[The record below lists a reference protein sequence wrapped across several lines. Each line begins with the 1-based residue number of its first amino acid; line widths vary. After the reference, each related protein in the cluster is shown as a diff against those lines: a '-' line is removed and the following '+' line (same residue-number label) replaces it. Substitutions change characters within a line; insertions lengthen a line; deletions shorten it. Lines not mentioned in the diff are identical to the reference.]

1 MPIHFNSFIHL
12 VFIGFVALFPV
23 VNPLGTAF
31 ILSPYFSDL
40 SRKERISAVKRVTF
54 YSFIICAIT
63 LFIGHWIL
71 ELFGLSI
78 PIIQLAGGIMI
89 CKIGW
94 DFLSSDTNDTPA
106 VNTTEKI
113 QLDKIKVIENK
124 LFYPITFPIT
134 AGAGTIAVL
143 FTLSA
148 QSADKDLSVYLV
160 NMGALFVSVIG
171 ICILIFIFYLN
182 TNRLISYIGTH
193 NEEIINRIMAFLI
206 FCVGLQ
212 IAAGGIAISH
222 NISSIRSNSVS
233 RYPSTC
239 SSEGSAFSIG
249 KRPFKFAKGLLI
261 KWDCF
266 HVISRILSICDCM
279 L

>member
-1 MPIHFNSFIHL
+1 VFNQPFMPIHFNTFIHL

-23 VNPLGTAF
+23 VNPIGTAF

-40 SRKERISAVKRVTF
+40 SRQQRISAIWRVTL
-54 YSFIICAIT
+54 YSFIICAVT
-63 LFIGHWIL
+63 LFVGHWIL

-94 DFLSSDTNDTPA
+94 EFLSSDAKEVEESKASDKKQL
-106 VNTTEKI
+106 EKI
-113 QLDKIKVIENK
+113 KEVENK

-160 NMGALFVSVIG
+160 NMGALFISVIG
-171 ICILIFIFYLN
+171 ICLLIFIFYLN
-182 TNRLISYIGTH
+182 TNRLISFMGSH

-212 IAAGGIAISH
+212 IAAGGITH
-222 NISSIRSNSVS
+222 
-233 RYPSTC
+233 
-239 SSEGSAFSIG
+239 
-249 KRPFKFAKGLLI
+249 LI
-261 KWDCF
+261 KAYF
-266 HVISRILSICDCM
+266 N
-279 L
+279 

>member
-1 MPIHFNSFIHL
+1 MPLHFNSFIQL

-40 SRKERISAVKRVTF
+40 TRRERISAVKRVTL

-94 DFLSSDTNDTPA
+94 EFLSSDTKDAPA
-106 VNTTEKI
+106 VKST
-113 QLDKIKVIENK
+113 DKIELEKLKVVENK

-160 NMGALFVSVIG
+160 NLSALFVSVIG

-182 TNRLISYIGTH
+182 TNRLISYIGTR

-212 IAAGGIAISH
+212 IAAGGITH
-222 NISSIRSNSVS
+222 
-233 RYPSTC
+233 
-239 SSEGSAFSIG
+239 
-249 KRPFKFAKGLLI
+249 LI
-261 KWDCF
+261 KAAF
-266 HVISRILSICDCM
+266 
-279 L
+279 

>member
-1 MPIHFNSFIHL
+1 MTLHFNAFIHL

-23 VNPLGTAF
+23 VNPIGTAF

-40 SRKERISAVKRVTF
+40 SRKERISAVKRITF
-54 YSFIICAIT
+54 YSFMICAVT

-94 DFLSSDTNDTPA
+94 EFLSSDTTDAAP
-106 VNTTEKI
+106 VVKTTDKMELEKI
-113 QLDKIKVIENK
+113 KLVENK

-160 NMGALFVSVIG
+160 NMSALFISIIG
-171 ICILIFIFYLN
+171 VCLLIFIFYLN

-193 NEEIINRIMAFLI
+193 NEQIINRIMAFLI

-212 IAAGGIAISH
+212 IAAGGITH
-222 NISSIRSNSVS
+222 
-233 RYPSTC
+233 
-239 SSEGSAFSIG
+239 
-249 KRPFKFAKGLLI
+249 LI
-261 KWDCF
+261 KSTF
-266 HVISRILSICDCM
+266 
-279 L
+279 